1 MMTMD
6 IVTIMTVAIYDDHG
20 SDYVKHLCVNLQTG
34 LKVLSIHVMYLFY
47 RSSNRS
53 EPLNGSH

>member
-34 LKVLSIHVMYLFY
+34 LKVLSIHVMYLFIPILK
-47 RSSNRS
+47 SQ
-53 EPLNGSH
+53 

>member
-6 IVTIMTVAIYDDHG
+6 IVTMMTVTIYDGHG